1 MVEACDHRRW
11 EQQPRAPDLLFL
23 PRRLTSATTCLLVA
37 EKVKS
42 LLRGQ
47 GFPEFVAPFGNSRA
61 QDVLDWVPVH
71 FVTQASHVKVKGEG
85 EGHVLGPLL
94 PPCSAPSG
102 ELEGSLGFVIR
113 WAWVLNTNF
122 APC

>member
-1 MVEACDHRRW
+1 M
-11 EQQPRAPDLLFL
+11 
-23 PRRLTSATTCLLVA
+23 
-37 EKVKS
+37 KS

-47 GFPEFVAPFGNSRA
+47 GFPDFVAPFGNSRA

-71 FVTQASHVKVKGEG
+71 FVTQAPQVKVKGEG

-94 PPCSAPSG
+94 PPCSAPGGG
-102 ELEGSLGFVIR
+102 ELEGSLGFVIC
-113 WAWVLNTNF
+113 WAWVLSTDL